1 MSPGDDAAFERLT
14 RYVSARAGLALDD
27 YKDKCLRRR
36 VAVRMRACGAH
47 TYDEFRGMLEGSAAE
62 LQRLTDVLTINVT
75 KFYRNR
81 ETWATVTR
89 LVAPELFQGEGP
101 RRIWCAGCASG
112 EEAHTLAMVLAEAA
126 AGLGHPGWLERITI
140 DATDIDR
147 LSLEK
152 AEAGIYTESALAETD
167 PEIVARW
174 MEPQPDGRFR
184 VSDRLRRRIRVK
196 RHDLLRE
203 QPLARAYDLIT
214 CRNVIIYFDR
224 PGQERLMATFCDAL
238 RPGGFLL
245 LGKVETIL
253 GPTRHRLDLIDARER
268 LYRRAA

>member
-1 MSPGDDAAFERLT
+1 
-14 RYVSARAGLALDD
+14 
-27 YKDKCLRRR
+27 
-36 VAVRMRACGAH
+36 
-47 TYDEFRGMLEGSAAE
+47 
-62 LQRLTDVLTINVT
+62 
-75 KFYRNR
+75 
-81 ETWATVTR
+81 
-89 LVAPELFQGEGP
+89 
-101 RRIWCAGCASG
+101 
-112 EEAHTLAMVLAEAA
+112 
-126 AGLGHPGWLERITI
+126 
-140 DATDIDR
+140 
-147 LSLEK
+147 
-152 AEAGIYTESALAETD
+152 
-167 PEIVARW
+167 

>member
-14 RYVSARAGLALDD
+14 RFVSTRAGLALGD

-47 TYDEFRGMLEGSAAE
+47 TYDEFRSMLESSAVE

-81 ETWATVTR
+81 ETWNAVTR
-89 LVAPELFQGEGP
+89 LVAPTLYLGEGP
-101 RRIWCAGCASG
+101 RRVWCAGCASG

-126 AGLGHPGWLERITI
+126 IALGHPAWLERISI

-147 LSLEK
+147 LSLERAAAGEY
-152 AEAGIYTESALAETD
+152 AEAALAETD
-167 PEIVARW
+167 PELIKRW
-174 MEPQPDGRFR
+174 LEPLPEQRFR
-184 VSDRLRRRIRVK
+184 VSERLRRRIHVQ
-196 RHDLLRE
+196 RHDMLRE
-203 QPLARAYDLIT
+203 APPAKAYDFIT

-224 PGQERLMATFCDAL
+224 PGQERLMAGFCDAL
-238 RPGGFLL
+238 KPGGFLL

-268 LYRRAA
+268 LYRLAA

>member
-14 RYVSARAGLALDD
+14 RYVSSRAGLALDD

-47 TYDEFRGMLEGSAAE
+47 TYDEFRGMLENSSGE

-81 ETWATVTR
+81 ETWNAVTR
-89 LVAPELFQGEGP
+89 LVAPELFRGDGP
-101 RRIWCAGCASG
+101 RRVWCAGCASG
-112 EEAHTLAMVLAEAA
+112 EEPHTIAMVLAEAA
-126 AGLGHPGWLERITI
+126 ESLGHPSWIERVTI

-147 LSLEK
+147 LSLER
-152 AEAGIYTESALAETD
+152 AQAGVYNEGALAEMEKELID
-167 PEIVARW
+167 RW
-174 MEPQPDGRFR
+174 MEPLPDGRYK
-184 VSDRLRRRIRVK
+184 VSDRLRNRIRVR
-196 RHDLLRE
+196 RHDMLRE
-203 QPLARAYDLIT
+203 APLARGYDFIT

-224 PGQERLMATFCDAL
+224 PGQERLMATFCDSL
-238 RPGGFLL
+238 KPGGFLL

-253 GPTRHRLDLIDARER
+253 GPTRHRLELIDARER
-268 LYRRAA
+268 LYRLAA